1 MMNNNQYPE
10 AARLQR
16 VYVAA
21 KAARLLCDW
30 EGCSRATLKFDASD
44 IAHHPQYRFS
54 NAHKGCIKVR

>member
-1 MMNNNQYPE
+1 MMNNNQDPE

-21 KAARLLCDW
+21 EAARLLCDW
-30 EGCSRATLKFDASD
+30 GGYSRAILKFDASD

-54 NAHKGCIKVR
+54 KAHEGCIKLR